1 MQLYEDVFLNAPLGI
16 YTLDVDGMITSFN
29 PKMAE
34 LAGDDPK
41 EVIGLNVFEM
51 ESYAKAGLDK
61 FFAKGLAGEAFEI
74 EVEYTSLL
82 GRKTST
88 RHYRGV
94 PLEGHGKP
102 GEARLLLLVEDVTE
116 RRAAEQRVRF
126 ERRRLAALI
135 NSLAD
140 GVLALN
146 EKQQIIAFNGAT
158 LNILDRNEDLNGKT
172 ISNVLH
178 VTDQSNEPVNV
189 SQQIKNVKAPVVFDD
204 WILKYGDGESINL
217 YVSISPVF
225 QGYHQEGE
233 RGHVL
238 LLRDITEEKTL
249 ETQRDEFISV
259 VSHELRTPLTTAEA
273 AISTAVILSEKQGSE
288 KVLELLKE
296 AHKDVTFLADL
307 VNDISTLALAERDAM
322 EITPEKVDVPQLLKE
337 LEDKYKP
344 KAEASG
350 LVFKL
355 ATPENVPEIISNSYR
370 LKEVLANL
378 LDNALKYT
386 ESGSVTLGAE
396 RVDGR
401 IRFYI
406 VDTGMGIK
414 KSDQKHIFERF
425 WRSEDYQTRTHSGT
439 GLGLYLTK
447 RIVERLKGKI
457 TFSSQLGKGTT
468 FTVTIPERIS
478 Q

>member
-1 MQLYEDVFLNAPLGI
+1 
-16 YTLDVDGMITSFN
+16 
-29 PKMAE
+29 
-34 LAGDDPK
+34 
-41 EVIGLNVFEM
+41 
-51 ESYAKAGLDK
+51 
-61 FFAKGLAGEAFEI
+61 
-74 EVEYTSLL
+74 
-82 GRKTST
+82 
-88 RHYRGV
+88 
-94 PLEGHGKP
+94 
-102 GEARLLLLVEDVTE
+102 
-116 RRAAEQRVRF
+116 
-126 ERRRLAALI
+126 
-135 NSLAD
+135 
-140 GVLALN
+140 
-146 EKQQIIAFNGAT
+146 
-158 LNILDRNEDLNGKT
+158 
-172 ISNVLH
+172 
-178 VTDQSNEPVNV
+178 
-189 SQQIKNVKAPVVFDD
+189 
-204 WILKYGDGESINL
+204 
-217 YVSISPVF
+217 
-225 QGYHQEGE
+225 
-233 RGHVL
+233 
-238 LLRDITEEKTL
+238 
-249 ETQRDEFISV
+249 
-259 VSHELRTPLTTAEA
+259 
-273 AISTAVILSEKQGSE
+273 
-288 KVLELLKE
+288 
-296 AHKDVTFLADL
+296 
-307 VNDISTLALAERDAM
+307 M